1 MQTESVWTMAK
12 GVSAPGGGATSSAAE
27 PASPLSP
34 ARAGATFRR
43 FLPLIAIA
51 IALVLGYAL
60 GLHRHLSLGALGDSR
75 DALLALVPAH
85 PFLAPAAFVAIY
97 TLAVACSFP
106 AAAVLTIAGGF
117 LFGWLWGG
125 VLAVF
130 GATAGA
136 TALFLAARTAFG
148 AGLRRKAGGWA
159 AAWGESFRANAFSTL
174 LVLRLV
180 PFIPF
185 FVVNIIPA
193 VFGVTTRVFMA
204 ATFLG
209 IIPGA
214 FINAWL
220 GQGLDSVL
228 LAARAAGRD
237 PELSDLITPEITL
250 ALLGLAALA
259 AAAAAVKRL
268 WRGRAAA

>member
-1 MQTESVWTMAK
+1 MA
-12 GVSAPGGGATSSAAE
+12 V
-27 PASPLSP
+27 
-34 ARAGATFRR
+34 
-43 FLPLIAIA
+43 
-51 IALVLGYAL
+51 ALLLFYAL
-60 GLHRHLSLGALGDSR
+60 GLHRHLSLQALGESR
-75 DALLALVPAH
+75 DALLALVSARPV
-85 PFLAPAAFVAIY
+85 LAPAAFVAIY

-106 AAAVLTIAGGF
+106 AAAVLTISGGF

-125 VLAVF
+125 ALSVL

-136 TALFLAARTAFG
+136 TALFLAGRTAFG
-148 AGLRRKAGGWA
+148 EGLRRKAGGWA
-159 AAWGESFRANAFSTL
+159 AAWGESFRANAFSAL

-193 VFGVTTRVFMA
+193 IFGVTTRVFVA

-228 LAARAAGRD
+228 IAARAAGRD
-237 PELSDLITPEITL
+237 PELADLITPEITV
-250 ALLGLAALA
+250 ALLGLAGLA
-259 AAAAAVKRL
+259 GFAATAKRL
-268 WRGRAAA
+268 WGRKPA